1 MMADMTL
8 LHEEG
13 IEMYRVDIDKCSS
26 CETCIDICP
35 TEAISMVDGHA
46 FIDLDE
52 CIECG
57 SCAAECP
64 EEAIVEV
71 D

>member
-1 MMADMTL
+1 
-8 LHEEG
+8 
-13 IEMYRVDIDKCSS
+13 MYKVDVEKCSA

-46 FIDLDE
+46 FIDPDE
-52 CIECG
+52 CIECA
-57 SCAAECP
+57 SCEAECP
-64 EEAIVEV
+64 EGAIFEV